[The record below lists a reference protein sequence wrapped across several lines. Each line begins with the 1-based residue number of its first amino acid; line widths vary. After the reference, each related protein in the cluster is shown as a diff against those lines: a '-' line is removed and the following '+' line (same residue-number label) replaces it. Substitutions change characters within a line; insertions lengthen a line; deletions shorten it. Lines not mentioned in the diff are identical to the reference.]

1 VSAGGRRKFLRRIL
15 VRRPFTDATGRKP
28 WLEFLARAQPHAARQ
43 LTLTIPGWPR
53 WEKPLR
59 IAFLADFHTGSHSG
73 DPARLQAIVREAQ
86 SHSPDLVLLGGDFV
100 NMMLFGGGRVPP
112 QATCAT
118 LARLR
123 APLGTFAVLGNHDHD
138 YGASEVSDALSAV
151 GIPELSLR
159 PHTLSIEGRALD
171 LIGIPDAR
179 QEAPPLAAALGS
191 LSPARPTLVLAH
203 DPHWFKYL
211 PRGPHLMLSGHT
223 HGGQIRFP
231 LVGALRNAS
240 FAPLRWSY
248 GHIVEDDRQLY
259 VTSGLGT
266 SGVPLRIG
274 IAPEYVMLDVNG
286 A

>member
-1 VSAGGRRKFLRRIL
+1 
-15 VRRPFTDATGRKP
+15 
-28 WLEFLARAQPHAARQ
+28 
-43 LTLTIPGWPR
+43 
-53 WEKPLR
+53 
-59 IAFLADFHTGSHSG
+59 
-73 DPARLQAIVREAQ
+73 
-86 SHSPDLVLLGGDFV
+86 
-100 NMMLFGGGRVPP
+100 
-112 QATCAT
+112 
-118 LARLR
+118 
-123 APLGTFAVLGNHDHD
+123 VLGNHDHD
-138 YGASEVSDALSAV
+138 YGAPEVSDALSAV